1 MIIKDPKKLS
11 LRMMILCI
19 IIGFVALAVSIIAI
33 AMKQYVIAIAMGIVA
48 VGQVWNYNKWKKTI
62 K

>member
-1 MIIKDPKKLS
+1 MK
-11 LRMMILCI
+11 ILCI